1 MANQHFRNVPVL
13 PLHKN
18 VLTLLCIENCTYLTN
33 NGYVET
39 KKKLP
44 TRIEE
49 GSWTRILNEASQNI
63 PGIGVIYC
71 CRIAE
76 WAYQRKAFTTTTS
89 DENNFY

>member
-1 MANQHFRNVPVL
+1 MD
-13 PLHKN
+13 
-18 VLTLLCIENCTYLTN
+18 TLKQ
-33 NGYVET
+33 

-44 TRIEE
+44 TCIEE

-76 WAYQRKAFTTTTS
+76 WAFQRRKVWRAFTTMIFIS
-89 DENNFY
+89 FFNA

>member
-1 MANQHFRNVPVL
+1 M
-13 PLHKN
+13 
-18 VLTLLCIENCTYLTN
+18 LCIENCTYLTN

-44 TRIEE
+44 TCIEE

-76 WAYQRKAFTTTTS
+76 WAYQRRKEWRAFTTKIFMSFFNARKQT
-89 DENNFY
+89 